1 MLLEWAYV
9 RPYRS
14 ETARQRAFHRWQH
27 IYNHH
32 RPHTALGGKPPI
44 SRVTNLRG
52 HDS

>member
-14 ETARQRAFHRWQH
+14 ETARRRAFPRWLH

-52 HDS
+52 HDT